1 MSDHQNSD
9 LKSALEEAR
18 ASYLAKR
25 PNTVTTH
32 EEAVKVMP
40 GGNTRTVLYHGP
52 VPLRIAKGEGGYVED
67 VDGHRYLNLLGE
79 YTAGIYGHSH
89 PVIKKAV
96 KDAIDGGINLTG
108 HNTYEHR
115 LAKLVCDRFASVE
128 LVRFTNSGTEANL
141 MALSTA
147 RTHTGRDKVMV
158 MNGGY
163 HGGLLYFGGGGIPT
177 NAPYPFVLGKYN
189 DIETTR
195 ELIRENASELA
206 CVLVEPMMGSGG
218 CIVGDVSFL
227 QMLREETAAVG
238 ALLIFDEV
246 MTSRFASGGA
256 QGLHGITPDM
266 TTLGKYIGGGMSFG
280 AFGGRADI
288 MELFDPTKEGHLPH
302 AGTFNN
308 NTLTMAA
315 GIAGL
320 GEIFTEEKARELHER
335 GTWLTQQINQVF
347 QAESVN
353 FYASGLGSLINIH
366 ASRKAP
372 KSPEEVAQLNQ
383 ATRELLFFDLLEAG
397 FYLASRGFIA
407 LSLEVTDQNCLD
419 FIEAVNEAVQA
430 RKPLYM

>member
-1 MSDHQNSD
+1 MSRQLNSD
-9 LKSALEEAR
+9 LNSAIEEAQ
-18 ASYLAKR
+18 ALYLEKR
-25 PNTVTTH
+25 PITAATH
-32 EEAVKVMP
+32 EEASKVMP
-40 GGNTRTVLYHGP
+40 GGNTRTVLFHGP
-52 VPLRIAKGEGGYVED
+52 VPLRIASGEGAYVKD

-89 PVIKKAV
+89 PLIKKAI

-147 RTHTGRDKVMV
+147 RTHTGREKVMV

-177 NAPYPFVLGKYN
+177 NAPYPFVLGRYN

-195 ELIRENASELA
+195 ALIQEHATELA

-218 CIVGDVSFL
+218 CIVGDVKFL
-227 QMLREETAAVG
+227 QMLREETSKAG

-246 MTSRFASGGA
+246 MTSRFVGGGA
-256 QGLHGITPDM
+256 QGLHGIKPDM

-288 MELFDPTKEGHLPH
+288 MELFDPTKEGHVPH

-315 GIAGL
+315 GIVGI
-320 GEIFTEEKARELHER
+320 GEIFTDDKARELHDR
-335 GTWLTQQINQVF
+335 GTWLAQQVNQVF
-347 QAESVN
+347 LAQSVN
-353 FYASGLGSLINIH
+353 FIASGIGSLINIH
-366 ASRKAP
+366 ASRTAP
-372 KSPEEVAQLNQ
+372 SSPEEVAQLDQ
-383 ATRELLFFDLLEAG
+383 STRELLFLDLLEAG
-397 FYLASRGFIA
+397 YYQASRGFIA
-407 LSLEVTDQNCLD
+407 LSLEITDQNCLD
-419 FIEAVNEAVQA
+419 FVEALNEAVQA

>member
-1 MSDHQNSD
+1 MTKHLNSD
-9 LKSALEEAR
+9 LNSALEEAQ
-18 ASYLAKR
+18 ALYLAKR
-25 PNTVTTH
+25 PITEATH
-32 EEAVKVMP
+32 KEAVKVMP
-40 GGNTRTVLYHGP
+40 GGNTRTVLFHGP
-52 VPLRIAKGEGGYVED
+52 VPLRIAKGEGGTIED

-89 PVIKKAV
+89 PKIQKAIKEAV
-96 KDAIDGGINLTG
+96 DGGLNLTG

-115 LAKLVCDRFASVE
+115 LAKLVCDRFDSIE

-141 MALSTA
+141 MGLSTA
-147 RTHTGRDKVMV
+147 RCHTGRDKVMV
-158 MNGGY
+158 MDGGY

-177 NAPYPFVLGKYN
+177 NAPYPFVLGQYN

-195 ELIRENASELA
+195 AMIRQHADELA

-218 CIVGDVSFL
+218 CIVGDVEFL
-227 QMLREETAAVG
+227 QMLRDETKKAG

-246 MTSRFASGGA
+246 MTSRFAGGGA

-288 MELFDPTKEGHLPH
+288 MVMFDPTKEGHLPH

-315 GIAGL
+315 GIVGI
-320 GEIFTEEKARELHER
+320 GEIFTEEKARELHDR
-335 GTWLTQQINQVF
+335 GTWFTQQINQVF
-347 QAESVN
+347 QSQSVN
-353 FYASGLGSLINIH
+353 FIASGLGSLINIH
-366 ASRKAP
+366 SSRKAP
-372 KSPEEVAQLNQ
+372 TSPKETAVIDQSP
-383 ATRELLFFDLLEAG
+383 RELLFLDLLEAG
-397 FYLASRGFIA
+397 FYIANRGFIA
-407 LSLEVTDQNCLD
+407 LSLEITDQNCLD
-419 FIEAVNEAVQA
+419 FVEALNEAVQA